1 MLQPEV
7 IINKGYQKETDVS
20 KRLKESFVLH
30 LADNALILA
39 QQNTKWCGHGPIL
52 EQDIALTNISLD
64 LLGQARNFYQYAAS
78 LINYNTLQNTADFVP
93 ATEDTLAYLR
103 TEREFKNC
111 LLVEQPNGNWGQTI
125 LRQFLF
131 SQYQYLLYE
140 QLQESED
147 ETLAAIAI
155 KALKEITYH
164 VRWSSEWVIRLGD
177 GTMESRQKML
187 HATSELWPF
196 TGEFF
201 IPADY
206 ENKEIIGFDIR
217 FLQKT
222 WLTKVEDIF
231 KEATLIIPASNDG
244 DQSVVFMQT
253 GGKHGVHTEYMG
265 FILTELQYLQ
275 RAYPNSQ
282 W

>member
-1 MLQPEV
+1 MQEPGA
-7 IINKGYQKETDVS
+7 IINKNYQEEADTT
-20 KRLKESFVLH
+20 RQLKESFVLH

-39 QQNTKWCGHGPIL
+39 QQNTKWCGHGPVL

-64 LLGQARNFYQYAAS
+64 LLGQARNFYQYAAL
-78 LINYNTLQNTADFVP
+78 LINNNTPQNTEGFLQ
-93 ATEDTLAYLR
+93 ATEDSLAYLR
-103 TEREFKNC
+103 NEREFKNG

-140 QLQESED
+140 QLQFGKD
-147 ETLAAIAI
+147 ETLTSIAV

-164 VRWSSEWVIRLGD
+164 IRWSSEWVIRLGD
-177 GTMESRQKML
+177 GTAESKQKMV
-187 HATSELWPF
+187 HAIGELWSF

-206 ENKEIIGFDIR
+206 ENEAIIGFDIR
-217 FLQKT
+217 SLKHA
-222 WLTKVEDIF
+222 WLTKVKAIF
-231 KEATLIIPASNDG
+231 KEATLSIPVLKDG
-244 DQSVVFMQT
+244 SQTEIFMQT
-253 GGKHGVHTEYMG
+253 GGKQGVHSEYMG

-275 RAYPNSQ
+275 RAYPGSE